1 LHFENEA
8 HDPRPTAISSGA
20 KKKRMG
26 PILPRSDD
34 PDCGK
39 SLPEPEIP
47 DTIYNRISQ
56 YQQQKRMQSKTE
68 MCFM

>member
-8 HDPRPTAISSGA
+8 HDPRPTVISSGA

-26 PILPRSDD
+26 ADSAHPDD

-47 DTIYNRISQ
+47 DTIDNRISQ

>member
-1 LHFENEA
+1 MHFENQA
-8 HDPRPTAISSGA
+8 HDPAQRPSPQERRKSVW
-20 KKKRMG
+20 G
-26 PILPRSDD
+26 PILPHPDD

-56 YQQQKRMQSKTE
+56 YQQQRRMQSKTE
-68 MCFM
+68 MCLM